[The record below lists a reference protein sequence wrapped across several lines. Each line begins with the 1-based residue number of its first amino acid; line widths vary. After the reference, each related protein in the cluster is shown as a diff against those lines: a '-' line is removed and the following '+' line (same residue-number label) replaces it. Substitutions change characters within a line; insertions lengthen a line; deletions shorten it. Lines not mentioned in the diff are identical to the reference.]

1 MIDDIDRTINAL
13 LVRDLP
19 ADLVSQVRISF
30 AAPDNHFPP
39 QSVTLPAIDIFLYDI
54 RENLEV
60 RTSERMTS
68 QQTSN
73 THTSL
78 QKLPVHV
85 SYSYLITAWSGSTSN
100 PDQDEHRL
108 LGAVLQVLLRYRTIP
123 AEVMQGKLANLI
135 PLPKADIIQSDAL
148 QGRGDYW
155 QSLGG
160 RPKAFINYMLTV
172 PMYAFQPI
180 TNVPLITD
188 AQGSS
193 ENMFGSDA
201 EPKRTER
208 HRNQVAIAGSV
219 YNATTNVLLPGASVS
234 ITSTAH
240 DFRGYSAMAPDGYF
254 HFVGLQPGS
263 YALTASMSGTPYNT
277 VQQNV
282 VVTADAQG
290 KINMQQ
296 VRLNLTPL

>member
-13 LVRDLP
+13 LARDLP
-19 ADLVSQVRISF
+19 ADLVSQVKISF
-30 AAPDNHFPP
+30 AAPDSHFPP

-60 RTSERMTS
+60 RSSERMLS

-73 THTSL
+73 TQTSL

-85 SYSYLITAWSGSTSN
+85 SYSYLITAWSGSTSS

-108 LGAVLQVLLRYRTIP
+108 LGAVLQVLLRYRTLPSEIL
-123 AEVMQGKLANLI
+123 QGKLANLT

-180 TNVPLITD
+180 TNVPLVTD
-188 AQGSS
+188 VQAGLQ
-193 ENMFGSDA
+193 NTFGSNSEA
-201 EPKRTER
+201 TR
-208 HRNQVAIAGSV
+208 HQVAIAGSV
-219 YNATTNVLLPGASVS
+219 YNAKTNSMVSGASVNIS
-234 ITSTAH
+234 STLNN
-240 DFRGYSAMAPDGYF
+240 FINYSAAAPDGYF
-254 HFVGLQPGS
+254 HFVGLQPGA
-263 YALTASMSGTPYNT
+263 YTLMVNIPNYN
-277 VQQNV
+277 VLQQPV

-290 KINMQQ
+290 NIDMKQ
-296 VRLNLTPL
+296 VNLSLTPL